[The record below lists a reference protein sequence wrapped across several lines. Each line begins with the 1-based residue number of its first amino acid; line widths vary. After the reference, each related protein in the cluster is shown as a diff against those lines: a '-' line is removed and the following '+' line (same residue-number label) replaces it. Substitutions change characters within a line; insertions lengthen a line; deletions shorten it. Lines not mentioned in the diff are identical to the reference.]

1 MTGSPP
7 AVTLRFEELSD
18 EALLSL
24 AERDKECFYALMK
37 RYEKK
42 LSAYMRRTAILNRE
56 DAEDILQEVY
66 LKVYRNQK
74 GFNPDLKFSNW
85 VYRITRNEVITMMRK
100 KKSRAGIVSIDD
112 TDHDMDGLKH
122 LLADAGDL
130 QETYLTEERASRIR
144 KALFE
149 ISEKYREVLVLRYF
163 EDKSY
168 DEIGDILKIPQGTV
182 ATLVNRAKKQV
193 EKIAKRINL
202 ME

>member
-1 MTGSPP
+1 MTVPP
-7 AVTLRFEELSD
+7 TSETLRLEDLSD

-24 AERDKECFYALMK
+24 SIRDKECFYTLMR

-42 LSAYMRRTAILNRE
+42 LFAYIRRTAIISRE

-85 VYRITRNEVITMMRK
+85 IYRITRNEAVTMMRK
-100 KKSRAGIVSIDD
+100 KKHRAGMVSIDD
-112 TDHDMDGLKH
+112 TFHDMAGLKH
-122 LLADAGDL
+122 LFADACDI
-130 QETYLTEERASRIR
+130 QEAYFSEERADLIR
-144 KALFE
+144 KALYD
-149 ISEKYREVLVLRYF
+149 IPEKHREVLILRYF

-168 DEIGDILKIPQGTV
+168 DEISDILKIPQGTV
-182 ATLVNRAKKQV
+182 ATLISRAKKQV

-202 ME
+202 MD